1 MVGDHIRFVCG
12 RDDALTRVKRVLV
25 RYASFEEMLDVE
37 GAANVNP
44 ESTRHDEWPAHRAG
58 HRQLRSTHPSWPC
71 GALGGGFVIALVGDM
86 TVPFS
91 RTWSAP
97 SHTMLT

>member
-37 GAANVNP
+37 GAVF
-44 ESTRHDEWPAHRAG
+44 AG
-58 HRQLRSTHPSWPC
+58 
-71 GALGGGFVIALVGDM
+71 D
-86 TVPFS
+86 
-91 RTWSAP
+91 
-97 SHTMLT
+97 LTTYG